1 LLALGGKEGRGDTAM
16 RNKFKMS
23 NRLTKLALPIF
34 LSVILVIASLA
45 TMANPAQANLFVCL
59 K

>member
-1 LLALGGKEGRGDTAM
+1 M